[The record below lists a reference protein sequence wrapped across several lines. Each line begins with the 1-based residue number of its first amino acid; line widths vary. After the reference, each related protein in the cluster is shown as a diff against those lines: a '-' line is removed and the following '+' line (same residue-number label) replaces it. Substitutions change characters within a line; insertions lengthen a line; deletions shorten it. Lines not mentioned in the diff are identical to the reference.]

1 MPNQNFFTSLKT
13 MVIPNDPAR
22 PNIYSPFSYIL
33 YVSWGYAGYFAQ
45 VPGDSGLSAGALL
58 YDPTNTIT
66 KSNGDLFAK
75 GTVYNLS
82 GTVTYK
88 ATDAETALAIAIT
101 LGTATPFGDQ
111 TIQTYY
117 MDSHGAYYTTGTA
130 LHMGELYPAGVATN
144 SGEQECFPVTPGL
157 DGSLGGGGSNRGSF
171 YGPVEVNVGVTAP
184 GPYYTACTLDTVI
197 AYPRPDASGNLTSGP
212 LFAPPR
218 PLDYDIWAPAGQ
230 YLVGHIGFPSG
241 SVFYG
246 QQQLQQVFR
255 LVALS
260 VFRQAAPPYV
270 TQLNDQTPFP
280 NVSGVARGIAGQ
292 PGGGTADQ
300 PSLTPA
306 LLGHPSRH
314 YNRAATLM
322 NGTKA
327 IGIRYWRSNKAIP
340 LLSGPAPLG
349 RVWDTGNGYPG
360 QAVGISNVVGDNSP
374 SLAEDTRGLLYCLF
388 NRAPSSATGGGAMLS
403 VSYSDGDS
411 WSTPVMAI
419 SGGTHPAMASAE
431 GRMLCAAVTTTGTA
445 PSQTRHITAV
455 YRGPGDLNFGPPY
468 TFNIRALG
476 GALTPFT
483 VADDSFG
490 LVFTDEGPGRM
501 ALHVAI
507 AGESAT
513 SDWWSADNGETWT
526 RVILQ

>member
-1 MPNQNFFTSLKT
+1 MVMPKT
-13 MVIPNDPAR
+13 GPLFQVNDP
-22 PNIYSPFSYIL
+22 PTVFTPFSFTL
-33 YVSWGYAGYFAQ
+33 DVSWGHYPYFAA
-45 VPGDSGLSAGALL
+45 VPGHPDLFASDIL
-58 YDPTNTIT
+58 YDPTDYVKKIDG
-66 KSNGDLFAK
+66 SPFLK
-75 GTVYNLS
+75 GTVYNR
-82 GTVTYK
+82 GTYDFPQATYK
-88 ATDAETALAIAIT
+88 ATDAETLAAIT
-101 LGTATPFGDQ
+101 ITFDTVSTFGDQ
-111 TIQTYY
+111 QIQTYY
-117 MDSHGAYYTTGTA
+117 MDQHGAFYRTFVFQHAGS
-130 LHMGELYPAGVATN
+130 LYPAGTATN
-144 SGEQECFPVTPGL
+144 YEEQTFFPQDRPASGIIGDNTAYL
-157 DGSLGGGGSNRGSF
+157 SNSV
-171 YGPVEVNVGVTAP
+171 YGPVAVNVGVTAP
-184 GPYYTACTLDTVI
+184 GPYYSNCTLDTII
-197 AYPRPDASGNLTSGP
+197 AYPRPDASGNMTSGWIY
-212 LFAPPR
+212 FPPR
-218 PLDYDIWAPAGQ
+218 PMDYDIWAPAGK
-230 YLVGHIGFPSG
+230 YLVGHIGFPAG
-241 SVFYG
+241 SLWYG
-246 QQQLQQVFR
+246 ENSQQSSFTLT
-255 LVALS
+255 ALY
-260 VFRQAAPPYV
+260 VYRAAAPPYITESDTEIRMPTV
-270 TQLNDQTPFP
+270 IAGERD
-280 NVSGVARGIAGQ
+280 IAGQ
-292 PGGGTADQ
+292 PGGGTASQ
-300 PSLTPA
+300 PSITPA

-322 NGTKA
+322 NGTQA
-327 IGIRYWRSNKAIP
+327 LGVRYWRSNKAIP

-349 RVWDTGNGYPG
+349 RVWDTGSGYPG

-374 SLAEDTRGLLYCLF
+374 SLAEDARGLLYCLF
-388 NRAPSSATGGGAMLS
+388 NRAPSTATGGGAMLS